1 MQGVVNIEDLR
12 KLAKKRLPKIAYDFI
27 EGGTDDEVGLVT
39 NEQAFRKARI
49 VPRYLVDVSVRDQ
62 STTLFG
68 RTYSSPI
75 GIAPT
80 GLAGLFRRGADL
92 MLAEA
97 ARDANVPFIMS
108 GSSTGSM
115 EALGKLAPD
124 HGWYQLYSAKDQA
137 ISEDMIKRA
146 GDAGL
151 KTLVFTI
158 DVPEGSNRERNARNG
173 WGRPLKLTWKTKFE
187 ALLHPAWMMEW
198 MKHGTPYFDNWA
210 KYAGPGA
217 DAEKIADMVGYQNR
231 APMTWKHVERYRALW
246 KGNFVL
252 KGIMH
257 PDDAIR
263 AHSLGVDGL
272 MVSNHGARQLDNAPS
287 PLEVLP
293 AVNAAVGDKMPADAL
308 RRDRGRHPR
317 GEDGAQHLPPRDRHQ
332 HGADGCSQD
341 LRPRAAVPDVE
352 GRGGSA
358 PQQAL
363 MPAIDFYLGLGSRY
377 SYLAASQVDRIEKTY
392 GCRFVWKPIAS
403 GALMDRRGGNPFRGE
418 PLSGQYDWRSGRI
431 LRCSHWPAWQ
441 PRRRTHWCR
450 VAICCS
456 G

>member
-1 MQGVVNIEDLR
+1 MNGVVNIDDLR

-39 NEQAFRKARI
+39 NEQAFREARI
-49 VPRYLVDVSVRDQ
+49 VPRYLVDVTERDQ

-108 GSSTGSM
+108 GSSTASI
-115 EALGKLAPD
+115 EDLAKLAPD
-124 HGWYQLYSAKDQA
+124 HGWYQLYSAKNQA

-151 KTLVFTI
+151 RTLVFTV
-158 DVPEGSNRERNARNG
+158 DVPEGSNRERNVRNG
-173 WGRPLKLTWKTKFE
+173 WGRPLKLSWATKFE
-187 ALLHPAWMMEW
+187 ALEHPAWMLEW
-198 MKHGTPYFDNWA
+198 LRHGTPYFDNWA
-210 KYAGPGA
+210 KYAPPGA
-217 DAEKIADMVGYQNR
+217 SAEVVADLVAQQNR
-231 APMTWKHVERYRALW
+231 APMTWKHVERYRELF

-263 AHSLGVDGL
+263 AHAMGVDGI

-287 PLEVLP
+287 PLSVLP
-293 AVNAAVGDKMPADAL
+293 TIRDAVGDKMTVMFDGGIRRGIDAVIALCTGAQFVFQGRPTLYGVTAGGVPGAAKALGIFRREIDLTMAQIGATKIADLGPQFLMWKDEEDL
-308 RRDRGRHPR
+308 RRN
-317 GEDGAQHLPPRDRHQ
+317 
-332 HGADGCSQD
+332 
-341 LRPRAAVPDVE
+341 
-352 GRGGSA
+352 
-358 PQQAL
+358 
-363 MPAIDFYLGLGSRY
+363 
-377 SYLAASQVDRIEKTY
+377 
-392 GCRFVWKPIAS
+392 
-403 GALMDRRGGNPFRGE
+403 RR
-418 PLSGQYDWRSGRI
+418 
-431 LRCSHWPAWQ
+431 
-441 PRRRTHWCR
+441 
-450 VAICCS
+450 
-456 G
+456 

>member
-1 MQGVVNIEDLR
+1 MNGVVNIEDLK
-12 KLAKKRLPKIAYDFI
+12 KLAKKRLPKIAFDFI

-39 NEQAFRKARI
+39 NEQAFRQARI

-108 GSSTGSM
+108 GSSTASI
-115 EALGKLAPD
+115 EDLARLAPD
-124 HGWYQLYSAKDQA
+124 HGWYQLYSSKDEA
-137 ISEDMIKRA
+137 ISEDLIKRTA
-146 GDAGL
+146 DAGL
-151 KTLVFTI
+151 KTLVFTV

-173 WGRPLKLTWKTKFE
+173 WGRPLKLSWGTKLE
-187 ALLHPAWMMEW
+187 ALEHPAWMLEW
-198 MKHGTPYFDNWA
+198 LRHGTPYFSNWA
-210 KYAGPGA
+210 KYAGPNA
-217 DAEKIADMVGYQNR
+217 SAEKVADLVAYQNR
-231 APMTWKHVERYRALW
+231 APMTWKHVERFRSIF

-287 PLEVLP
+287 PLHVLP
-293 AVNAAVGDKMPADAL
+293 AINEAVGDKMTLMFDGGIRRGLDAL
-308 RRDRGRHPR
+308 IALCMGAKFVFQGRPTLYGVTAGGVQGAAKALSIFRREIDISMAQI
-317 GEDGAQHLPPRDRHQ
+317 GATKISDLGPHYLMWKDEE
-332 HGADGCSQD
+332 D
-341 LRPRAAVPDVE
+341 LRRN
-352 GRGGSA
+352 
-358 PQQAL
+358 
-363 MPAIDFYLGLGSRY
+363 
-377 SYLAASQVDRIEKTY
+377 
-392 GCRFVWKPIAS
+392 
-403 GALMDRRGGNPFRGE
+403 RR
-418 PLSGQYDWRSGRI
+418 
-431 LRCSHWPAWQ
+431 
-441 PRRRTHWCR
+441 
-450 VAICCS
+450 
-456 G
+456 

>member
-1 MQGVVNIEDLR
+1 MQGVVNIDDLR

-39 NEQAFRKARI
+39 NEQAFRQTRI

-108 GSSTGSM
+108 GSSTASI
-115 EALGKLAPD
+115 EDLGRLAPD
-124 HGWYQLYSAKDQA
+124 HGWYQLYSAKDQS
-137 ISEDMIKRA
+137 ISEDMIKRS

-151 KTLVFTI
+151 RTLVFTV
-158 DVPEGSNRERNARNG
+158 DVPEGSNRERNTRNG

-187 ALLHPAWMMEW
+187 ALRHPAWMMEW
-198 MKHGTPYFDNWA
+198 MKHGTPFFDNWA
-210 KYAGPGA
+210 KYAPAKDANSVA
-217 DAEKIADMVGYQNR
+217 DFVAQQNR
-231 APMTWKHVERYRALW
+231 APMTWKHVERYRSLF

-257 PDDAIR
+257 PEDAIR
-263 AHSLGVDGL
+263 AHSLGVDGI

-287 PLEVLP
+287 PLHVLP
-293 AVNAAVGDKMPADAL
+293 AIRDAVGDKMTVMFDGGIRRGLDAVIALCSGAKFVFQGRPTLYGVTAGGVPGASKALGIFRREIDLSMAQIGAAKIADLGPHFLMWKDEEDL
-308 RRDRGRHPR
+308 RRN
-317 GEDGAQHLPPRDRHQ
+317 
-332 HGADGCSQD
+332 
-341 LRPRAAVPDVE
+341 
-352 GRGGSA
+352 
-358 PQQAL
+358 
-363 MPAIDFYLGLGSRY
+363 
-377 SYLAASQVDRIEKTY
+377 
-392 GCRFVWKPIAS
+392 
-403 GALMDRRGGNPFRGE
+403 RR
-418 PLSGQYDWRSGRI
+418 
-431 LRCSHWPAWQ
+431 
-441 PRRRTHWCR
+441 
-450 VAICCS
+450 
-456 G
+456 